1 MVRCSKITIITACY
15 NSEKS
20 IEKTIKSVLDQ
31 KYPYIEYIII
41 DGNSTD
47 NTMNIVNKYKD
58 KIDIIVSEKDDGIY
72 NAYNKGIKLSTGS
85 VIYFL
90 NSDDYLYNENVIG
103 EIGQLFINNDK
114 IKMIYGNVL
123 SVDDKSKFQ
132 YELGK
137 KITLND
143 LKECRMIPHQGVFV
157 KKELFEM
164 YGLFNENYKICS
176 DFDFVVKCF
185 KYDETDIKYMNKIVA
200 VYSQGGIS
208 TRPENARLLKKEFND
223 IVNKHFGVLDIT
235 SDGETLDINA
245 LYKEWLEILL
255 LNNKG
260 ISSVLT
266 AYGIKNVVIFGAMK
280 TGLYLLNDLKKENIN
295 VLNFID
301 NNVNM
306 HGKEIEGIE
315 IVSIESIKNRKIDAI
330 LVSIEGVHDKKVIK
344 QIKEMVEKDI
354 NIFSWKDLIKMY
366 KEN

>member
-1 MVRCSKITIITACY
+1 MVRCLKITIITACY

-20 IEKTIKSVLDQ
+20 IEKTIKSVLNQ
-31 KYPYIEYIII
+31 KYQYIEYIII

-58 KIDIIVSEKDDGIY
+58 EIDIIVSEKDDGIY

-90 NSDDYLYNENVIG
+90 NSDDYLYNENIIG
-103 EIGQLFINNDK
+103 EIGELFINNDE

-123 SVDDKSKFQ
+123 SVDNKSKFQ
-132 YELGK
+132 YELGRK
-137 KITLND
+137 VTLND
-143 LKECRMIPHQGVFV
+143 LKECKMIPHQGIFA
-157 KKELFEM
+157 KKQLFEM
-164 YGLFNENYKICS
+164 YDLFSESYKICS

-185 KYDETDIKYMNKIVA
+185 KDNEKDIKYINKIVA

-235 SDGETLDINA
+235 SDEENLDINA

-266 AYGIKNVVIFGAMK
+266 VYEIKNVAIFGAMK
-280 TGLYLLNDLKKENIN
+280 TGLYLLSDLKKENIN
-295 VLNFID
+295 VINFID

-306 HGKEIEGIE
+306 QGKKIAEIE
-315 IVSIESIKNRKIDAI
+315 IVSMDSIKNRKIDAI
-330 LVSIEGVHDKKVIK
+330 LVSIEGVHDTTIIK
-344 QIKEMVEKDI
+344 QIKKMVGKGI
-354 NIFSWKDLIKMY
+354 KVFSWKDLIRIY